1 MFDDAIIDFLKRR
14 LELRVSVENRDKYAG
29 DDRKELHV
37 KLVIAGEGFG
47 CDNIVIDEQ
56 MCDIPS

>member
-14 LELRVSVENRDKYAG
+14 LELRVSIENRNTYAD

-37 KLVIAGEGFG
+37 KLIIIGEGLG